1 MYILYIY
8 TVIYIY
14 IYIYQLHIYIYIVAL
29 AFQKSLGKAIIIVCI
44 GVTAY
49 PLFLCQNPKKSANF
63 QPPPIVVCALYALY
77 LFFCIL
83 L

>member
-14 IYIYQLHIYIYIVAL
+14 IYIYIYQLHIYIYIYIYIVAL

-44 GVTAY
+44 WVTAY
-49 PLFLCQNPKKSANF
+49 PQKQ
-63 QPPPIVVCALYALY
+63 QP
-77 LFFCIL
+77 LFFFAKTLKNQQIFSPL
-83 L
+83 P